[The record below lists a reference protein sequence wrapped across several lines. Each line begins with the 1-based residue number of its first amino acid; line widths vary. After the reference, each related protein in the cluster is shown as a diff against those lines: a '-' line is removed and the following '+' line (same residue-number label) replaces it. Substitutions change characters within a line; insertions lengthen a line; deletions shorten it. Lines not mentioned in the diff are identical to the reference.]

1 MARTHGSDV
10 LFFGVA
16 WHATEEECREY
27 VEEFD
32 VPYKNGLDTE
42 DEIFRAYKVG
52 YQPATILIS
61 KDGRIAHSNYGPIT
75 EDDLDAAI
83 ERYL

>member
-1 MARTHGSDV
+1 MARKHEGDV

-16 WHATEEECREY
+16 WHAQERECREY

-32 VPYKNGLDTE
+32 VPYANGLDG
-42 DEIFRAYKVG
+42 DDRIFRAYKVAH
-52 YQPATILIS
+52 QPATILIS
-61 KDGRIAHSNYGPIT
+61 RNGGIAHRNYGPIT

>member
-1 MARTHGSDV
+1 MARKRDGDV

-16 WHATEEECREY
+16 WHATENECREY

-32 VPYKNGLDTE
+32 VPYENGLDTD
-42 DEIFRAYKVG
+42 DEVFRAYKVG
-52 YQPATILIS
+52 YQPATVLIS
-61 KDGRIAHSNYGPIT
+61 ADGGIAHSNYGPIT
-75 EDDLDAAI
+75 EEGLDAAI